1 MNIWQMIINGC
12 FALII
17 TLMILEINE
26 LNYRLDWSLSSNDVK
41 KIVENCEPRGEISYS
56 KELEYGEIKCW

>member
-56 KELEYGEIKCW
+56 KELEYGEIKC

>member
-1 MNIWQMIINGC
+1 MIINGC

-56 KELEYGEIKCW
+56 KELEYGEIKC

>member
-41 KIVENCEPRGEISYS
+41 KIAENCEPRGEISYS
-56 KELEYGEIKCW
+56 KELEYGEIKC